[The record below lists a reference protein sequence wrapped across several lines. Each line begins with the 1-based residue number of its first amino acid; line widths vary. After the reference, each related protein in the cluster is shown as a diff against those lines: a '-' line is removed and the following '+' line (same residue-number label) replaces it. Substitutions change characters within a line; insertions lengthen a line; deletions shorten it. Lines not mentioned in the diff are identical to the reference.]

1 MNEDIDVT
9 VAGWIESGSNYTKA
23 KIVYDIRG
31 LAPALTT
38 CHLGIGLPKI
48 EIPSNYI
55 DTGVVNP

>member
-23 KIVYDIRG
+23 KIVYDIKG

-48 EIPSNYI
+48 EIP
-55 DTGVVNP
+55 